1 MLDRSGAKSGEYFMH
16 KSIIDK
22 IPNKE
27 DIMLDNIKQYIR

>member
-1 MLDRSGAKSGEYFMH
+1 MH

-27 DIMLDNIKQYIR
+27 DIMLDNIKQYIK